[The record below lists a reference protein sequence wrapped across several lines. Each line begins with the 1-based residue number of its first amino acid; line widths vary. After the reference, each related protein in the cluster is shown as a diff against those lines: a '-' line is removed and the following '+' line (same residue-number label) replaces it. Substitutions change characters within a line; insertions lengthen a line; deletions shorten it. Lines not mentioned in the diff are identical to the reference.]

1 MNFYKKAI
9 FIFILIIFGIIVT
22 VKSLEPVIEKQISQ
36 VFSDKK
42 MSKKINKEL
51 LSLTEDFTPEK
62 RDFYKKILVSIYVKW
77 LPLIATFLDCNKLK
91 LFCVSKTTACKE
103 SSLEEIKVIYS

>member
-42 MSKKINKEL
+42 IYKKINKEL

-77 LPLIATFLDCNKLK
+77 LPLIEEAKLE
-91 LFCVSKTTACKE
+91 A
-103 SSLEEIKVIYS
+103 EEKIKDSQ

>member
-36 VFSDKK
+36 LFSDKK

-51 LSLTEDFTPEK
+51 LNLTEDFTPEK

-77 LPLIATFLDCNKLK
+77 LPLIEESKLE
-91 LFCVSKTTACKE
+91 A
-103 SSLEEIKVIYS
+103 EEKIKDSQ

>member
-36 VFSDKK
+36 IFSDKK

-77 LPLIATFLDCNKLK
+77 LPLIEEAKLE
-91 LFCVSKTTACKE
+91 A
-103 SSLEEIKVIYS
+103 EEKIKDSQ

>member
-9 FIFILIIFGIIVT
+9 FVFVLIIFGIIVT

-62 RDFYKKILVSIYVKW
+62 RDFYKKILVSVYVKW
-77 LPLIATFLDCNKLK
+77 LPLI
-91 LFCVSKTTACKE
+91 
-103 SSLEEIKVIYS
+103 EEAKFEAEQKIKNSQWI

>member
-77 LPLIATFLDCNKLK
+77 LPLIEEAKLEAEEK
-91 LFCVSKTTACKE
+91 IKDSK
-103 SSLEEIKVIYS
+103 